1 MIRYS
6 WRKKIA
12 AHAQQSGV
20 EHSRVAV
27 FILGAMLALAACGD
41 GDKKPVQSVVRDS
54 WQIIQEDIF
63 AANCVS
69 CHRAGTAFARQSN
82 LELTPDI
89 AYEQLLNATPHN
101 SAAQQDGLVLL
112 SDEGLPG
119 LYKSYLWEKIY
130 AQDQAHFYADH
141 PQYGALMPLGG
152 QVLTNGQLAFVRQWI
167 EAGAPER
174 GAVADPALLADQT
187 RYQVPVFA
195 APDAPANGIQL
206 HLGPFDVAPHF
217 EREFFYAE
225 ELGNAEDIFV
235 KGFDVTMRGGSHHL
249 LIYTF
254 HPTTPNERVPQ
265 AQQFREL
272 RDANGNYVLDTVAS
286 MLFHMPIIGSQ
297 FPFMS
302 YHFPPGVALR
312 LPAGTLLDLN
322 SHYVNRTDE
331 NAIGE
336 VYANLHLV
344 AENEIEHEAQ
354 ILFLNHLDL
363 RLPAGKTT
371 TIEREFRFA
380 EDRHIMQLMSH
391 AHEHMTEFR
400 VEVIG
405 GQRDGELIYIAY
417 DWEHPPILELNPP
430 LALGAGQGLRL
441 IATYDNWTD
450 RELNF
455 GFLSEDE
462 MMILYGFYYE
472 P

>member
-1 MIRYS
+1 MIMNRY
-6 WRKKIA
+6 KKN
-12 AHAQQSGV
+12 AQCPASNGY
-20 EHSRVAV
+20 HNTIFSLS
-27 FILGAMLALAACGD
+27 ILALSFFSSACSSD
-41 GDKKPVQSVVRDS
+41 DKAPMQSVERDS
-54 WQIIQEDIF
+54 WQIIQEDVL
-63 AANCVS
+63 ASNCVG
-69 CHRAGTAFARQSN
+69 CHTAGTAFSRQSD
-82 LELTPDI
+82 LVLTPDI
-89 AYEQLLNATPHN
+89 AYEQLLNTPPHN
-101 SAAQQDGLVLL
+101 SAAREDGLVRL

-130 AQDQAHFYADH
+130 AQDQQHFYADH

-152 QVLTNGQLAFVRQWI
+152 QVLTSGQLAFVRQWI
-167 EAGAPER
+167 EAGAPEV

-187 RYQVPVFA
+187 QYQVPVFA
-195 APDAPANGIQL
+195 APPVPENGIQL
-206 HLGPFDVAPHF
+206 HLGPFDVAANF

-225 ELGNAEDIFV
+225 ELGNTEDIFV
-235 KGFDVTMRGGSHHL
+235 EGFDVAMRGGSHHL
-249 LIYTF
+249 LVYTF
-254 HPTTPNERVPQ
+254 HPSTPSARIPQ

-272 RDANGNYVLDTVAS
+272 RDASGNYVLDTVGS

-302 YHFPPGVALR
+302 YHFPPGIALR

-331 NAIGE
+331 TLQGE

-344 AENEIEHEAQ
+344 EENEIEREAQ
-354 ILFLNHLDL
+354 ILFLNNLDL

-371 TIEREFRFA
+371 TVEREFRFA
-380 EDRHIMQLMSH
+380 EDRHIIQLMSH

-400 VEVIG
+400 IEVIG
-405 GQRDGELIYIAY
+405 GARDGELLYIAY
-417 DWEHPPILELNPP
+417 NWEHPPILELDPP
-430 LALGAGQGLRL
+430 LRLEAGQGLRL
-441 IATYDNWTD
+441 VATYDNWTD
-450 RELNF
+450 RELGF